1 MRFASAAALMVGAA
15 LVLAPVARAE
25 TAPDPALKAQ
35 VEGIVRDYLLAH
47 PEILI
52 EMTTK
57 LEAQR
62 AQQEAAEAKEVIRT
76 EKTALFDA
84 PGQVVIG
91 NPDGDVTLVEFFD
104 YNCGYCRQASGDLA
118 RLIDSDKNLRV
129 VLKEFPVLGDA
140 SVEAARVA
148 VAVNRVAP
156 ERYGAFHYALLHSAG
171 RADRAAAIA
180 AAEKAGVDRKALDK
194 AMADS
199 AGINAEI
206 QQTYGLATRMGLTG
220 TPSWVVGSE
229 IIVGAVG
236 VDNLKQKIADARACG
251 TEC

>member
-1 MRFASAAALMVGAA
+1 MRFASAATALVGAA
-15 LVLAPVARAE
+15 LLFAPVARAE

-62 AQQEAAEAKEVIRT
+62 AAEEAAEARNLIRA
-76 EKTALFDA
+76 EKQALFEG
-84 PGQVVIG
+84 PGQVVLG

-118 RLIDSDKNLRV
+118 RLIESDKNLRV
-129 VLKEFPVLGDA
+129 VLKEFPVLGEG
-140 SVEAARVA
+140 SVEAAQVA

-156 ERYGAFHYALLHSAG
+156 ERYGPFHYALLHSSGQAN
-171 RADRAAAIA
+171 RAAAIA

-194 AMADS
+194 ALADS
-199 AGINAEI
+199 AGINAEL
-206 QQTYGLATRMGLTG
+206 QKSYGLATRLGLTG
-220 TPSWVVGSE
+220 TPSWVVGPE

-236 VDNLKQKIADARACG
+236 VDNLKQKISNARACG